1 MELDF
6 IHKPAG
12 HCENGVTAN
21 MMRFYGFD
29 LPEPLIFGIAYGMFF
44 SHIPFIKLA
53 GLPVSSFR
61 TFPGAL
67 FGRAT
72 KALGFKS
79 TTERFLIEENAMKK
93 LDEKLA
99 EGIPVGCVVGM
110 YYLPYML

>member
-12 HCENGVTAN
+12 QCENGVTAN

-72 KALGFKS
+72 KRWALNP
-79 TTERFLIEENAMKK
+79 LQNAS
-93 LDEKLA
+93 
-99 EGIPVGCVVGM
+99 
-110 YYLPYML
+110 